1 MGGNGQREIYLL
13 DADITLGGTQ
23 MTKLLPVTAYT
34 IRRLL
39 RQYQGQLKSVVVE
52 GACLVADPEADLN
65 AVLESLYLDEEEV
78 RSQVA
83 EIEKLMMTHQ
93 LLLKAGAKEQ
103 AAAIEDQIL
112 WIFGLKRVGNQTSQ
126 ETPAMPIMMAV
137 GI

>member
-1 MGGNGQREIYLL
+1 
-13 DADITLGGTQ
+13 

-78 RSQVA
+78 CTQVA

-112 WIFGLKRVGNQTSQ
+112 WIFGLKRIKNQATQ
-126 ETPAMPIMMAV
+126 EAAPAMPIMMAV

>member
-1 MGGNGQREIYLL
+1 
-13 DADITLGGTQ
+13 

-78 RSQVA
+78 RTQVA
-83 EIEKLMMTHQ
+83 EIEKLMMTRQ
-93 LLLKAGAKEQ
+93 LLLKAGAKER

-112 WIFGLKRVGNQTSQ
+112 WIFGLKRIGKPASKT
-126 ETPAMPIMMAV
+126 TPAMTIMM
-137 GI
+137 

>member
-1 MGGNGQREIYLL
+1 
-13 DADITLGGTQ
+13 

-78 RSQVA
+78 HTQVA
-83 EIEKLMMTHQ
+83 EIEKLMMTYQ
-93 LLLKAGAKEQ
+93 CC
-103 AAAIEDQIL
+103 
-112 WIFGLKRVGNQTSQ
+112 
-126 ETPAMPIMMAV
+126 
-137 GI
+137 